1 MVRNDV
7 RERPQGLSDLH
18 QVPLLMQQEEG
29 LARLREVAL
38 GSAPWRSRKIAETRK
53 VFGLE
58 QLADRLTVLAVDAT
72 TDLRVVV
79 SLHTPVPTLPPGST
93 DLVVEDQA
101 ELVLHY
107 NEAILTGP
115 LPGWAMVEILSP
127 RFVIHANVSRSEG
140 GGDFAASQ
148 RLCLGANIPRAYPL
162 TEAILATYAAFTM
175 QSVAIDERDPAGVM
189 NSDAAVWWQ
198 ENSDRIPLSQVPFL
212 ARAVR

>member
-7 RERPQGLSDLH
+7 RERPPGLSDLH

-79 SLHTPVPTLPPGST
+79 SLHTPVPTLPPGAL

-127 RFVIHANVSRSEG
+127 RFVLHANVSRSQNADGFGE
-140 GGDFAASQ
+140 SQ
-148 RLCLGANIPRAYPL
+148 RLCLGANIPRGYPL

-189 NSDAAVWWQ
+189 NADAAVWWQ
-198 ENSDRIPLSQVPFL
+198 ENSDRIPLSQAPFL
-212 ARAVR
+212 ARAVG

>member
-1 MVRNDV
+1 MIRNEA
-7 RERPQGLSDLH
+7 RARPPGLSDLLE
-18 QVPLLMQQEEG
+18 VPLLMQQEKG
-29 LARLREVAL
+29 LERLREAAL
-38 GSAPWRSRKIAETRK
+38 GSATWRHRKLAEVRK

-79 SLHTPVPTLPPGST
+79 LLHTPVPTMPPDSV
-93 DLVVEDQA
+93 DLVLEQQA

-127 RFVIHANVSRSEG
+127 RFVLHANVGTS
-140 GGDFAASQ
+140 GDSQ
-148 RLCLGANIPRAYPL
+148 RLCLGANIPRGYPV
-162 TEAILATYAAFTM
+162 TEGILAAYAAFTM

-189 NSDAAVWWQ
+189 SHSAALWWQ
-198 ENSDRIPLSQVPFL
+198 QNAARIPLATEPFL